1 MTSPT
6 EKSQIED
13 SQAKTFISEIFD
25 IVAASLKTAMSKK
38 PDLLKK
44 VGLAI
49 EQNQS
54 VDSLFEQLASE
65 IKDDSATVTMIRD
78 NGKNYQE
85 RISKA
90 LGTIHVG
97 GKESDLVPGSK
108 FLLIGQ
114 GTTSKPNKT

>member
-1 MTSPT
+1 MPSPT
-6 EKSQIED
+6 PIED

-44 VGLAI
+44 AGLAI

-54 VDSLFEQLASE
+54 VDSLFQQLASE
-65 IKDDSATVTMIRD
+65 IKGDSDTVDMIRD

-85 RISKA
+85 RIRQA
-90 LGTIHVG
+90 LGDIHVG
-97 GKESDLVPGSK
+97 GTNEDINSESRILQRQNNNSK
-108 FLLIGQ
+108 A
-114 GTTSKPNKT
+114 

>member
-1 MTSPT
+1 MPSPT

-44 VGLAI
+44 AGLAI

-54 VDSLFEQLASE
+54 VDSLFKQLASE

-85 RISKA
+85 RIRQA
-90 LGTIHVG
+90 LGNNQKVY
-97 GKESDLVPGSK
+97 PR
-108 FLLIGQ
+108 
-114 GTTSKPNKT
+114 GTLRK